1 MNLLTFVTNSF
12 SIPQFFSSKDKS
24 SSKKAGLEDS
34 WKRSVLIYYKH
45 TAVVLIFGEIVFVKD
60 CGLEGS
66 GVSSG

>member
-24 SSKKAGLEDS
+24 SSKKAGLD
-34 WKRSVLIYYKH
+34 YYKH
-45 TAVVLIFGEIVFVKD
+45 TAVVLIFSEIGFVKD

-66 GVSSG
+66 DAYSG